1 MKKLNILI
9 SMAVLSLIVMSSGV
23 SLAATPAPSPLPTP
37 PSTLPSFN
45 YYVTGTP
52 SNYTITSS
60 DWSLF
65 FSDVLGNSSVFTGYN
80 WSANATEALVVFDT
94 SYTGLNYYGLQ
105 LVSALSEMNA
115 APTAQ
120 NFTKAFVKIEK
131 NKSLVKYGGVTL
143 TNLRALEL
151 GAFPGFT
158 WSHPRV
164 NPLSVDYRDAAII
177 IAIVVSMVVLYFV
190 FNRRK

>member
-9 SMAVLSLIVMSSGV
+9 SVAVLSMIIMSSGV
-23 SLAATPAPSPLPTP
+23 SLAATPEPSPLPMP
-37 PSTLPSFN
+37 PSTLPSLE
-45 YYVTGTP
+45 YYVNG
-52 SNYTITSS
+52 SSSHYTITSS

-65 FSDVLGNSSVFTGYN
+65 FSDVLDNGTIVSGYN
-80 WSANATEALVVFDT
+80 WSVNATEALVVFDT

-115 APTAQ
+115 SPTAQ
-120 NFTKAFVKIEK
+120 NFTKAFKKIE
-131 NKSLVKYGGVTL
+131 NDKSLVKYGGVTL
-143 TNLRALEL
+143 TNIRALEL

-158 WSHPRV
+158 WGHPRV
-164 NPLSVDYRDAAII
+164 NTLSVDYRDAAII
-177 IAIVVSMVVLYFV
+177 IAIFISMVVLYFV